1 MSTEH
6 PQQLGASCNIRENS
20 AFFVMSD
27 INHDHDVTD
36 SFVSDQNRSN
46 VLVFFLDSVLCMGI
60 ILTKMDIA
68 GVFLLAIESIFYPGL
83 VECEPSVPN
92 LFQNSPIIKTSVS
105 NATYVQS
112 PEITFQHNTTQSKQ
126 NRLHC
131 YSADCD
137 MTALSQ

>member
-1 MSTEH
+1 M
-6 PQQLGASCNIRENS
+6 GNS

-46 VLVFFLDSVLCMGI
+46 FFLDSVLCMGI

-68 GVFLLAIESIFYPGL
+68 GVFLLTIESRFYPGL

-92 LFQNSPIIKTSVS
+92 LFQNSPTIKTSVS

-112 PEITFQHNTTQSKQ
+112 PEITFQHNTKTVCTVIQQ
-126 NRLHC
+126 
-131 YSADCD
+131 
-137 MTALSQ
+137 TVI